1 MVDFQRPL
9 SLKNRVIFMNDVL
22 RSFENLN
29 LDKKLS
35 AEWIKKTG
43 LRLSF
48 FEASQYSEKC
58 IEMLIA

>member
-43 LRLSF
+43 LRLS
-48 FEASQYSEKC
+48 SQYSEKC

>member
-1 MVDFQRPL
+1 
-9 SLKNRVIFMNDVL
+9 MNDVL
-22 RSFENLN
+22 RTFENLN
-29 LDKKLS
+29 VDKKLS

-48 FEASQYSEKC
+48 FEASQCSEKC